1 MDGVLHDT
9 SKQAITSAESDL
21 LAKQE
26 PGKNPPTGKKSIEI
40 PYLFISARSEI
51 VIVEKMCIAHC

>member
-1 MDGVLHDT
+1 MIHQ
-9 SKQAITSAESDL
+9 SKQLPRRKVIYQLNKS
-21 LAKQE
+21 QE
-26 PGKNPPTGKKSIEI
+26 KIRQQVKKVPIEI